1 MPKSPSGPVRR
12 GQLIAPFGVGAM
24 VIVPGGT
31 SLIIGGL
38 DFWFQPK
45 DEKRK
50 IDVEEFRTYEWRLQ
64 KLLGVSHFRLPP
76 DYRDSY
82 WSQGV
87 INIGLTIPM
96 QAVKEAN

>member
-1 MPKSPSGPVRR
+1 MPKRPSGPVRR
-12 GQLIAPFGVGAM
+12 GQLIAPFGVGSL

-38 DFWFQPK
+38 DYWFQSK

-50 IDVEEFRTYEWRLQ
+50 ISIEEFRVYEWRLQ
-64 KLLGVSHFRLPP
+64 RLLDVSHFRLPP

-82 WSQGV
+82 RNQGV
-87 INIGLTIPM
+87 INVG
-96 QAVKEAN
+96 